1 MAKQKLSKKAV
12 VESLEE
18 ALGQGSPAVDMIIKD
33 SEERNKRKHEK
44 KRNEKKTGKT

>member
-18 ALGQGSPAVDMIIKD
+18 ALGPGSPAVDMIIKD
-33 SEERNKRKHEK
+33 SEERNKHKHEK
-44 KRNEKKTGKT
+44 KNQKKTDKT